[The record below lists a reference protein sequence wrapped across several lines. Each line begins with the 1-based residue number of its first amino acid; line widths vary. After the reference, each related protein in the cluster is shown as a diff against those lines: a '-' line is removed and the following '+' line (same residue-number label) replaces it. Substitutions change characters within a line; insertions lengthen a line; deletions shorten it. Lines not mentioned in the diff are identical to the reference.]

1 VRITVL
7 LLSLALF
14 SGVIGAEREV
24 DEALTPAITAY
35 REGRLEDAQL
45 LLVDYLTDVPE
56 GEEPPSAAEA
66 YFYLALIDESNG
78 NLSDAEQFYGAAI
91 DSWPDYAEA
100 LTALG
105 TLLSMR
111 GEYEQAQTKLERA
124 VSLDPDSALAL
135 ANLAY
140 VYLAQ
145 ERTTKAETRFRQALE
160 QRPDYVFARVNL
172 GYIFMLTERYEEA
185 VDQFRYALSLE
196 PDNLEANANLA
207 DLLVVWARNYGDAYV
222 HYTRVLDFLPDDF
235 IANQRVGYI
244 YTVIGDWGSAEDYLE
259 EALDVRPDDA
269 DTLSLLE
276 YVRRKKAEG
285 PPPGPVISQ
294 VTLDGNANDERE
306 GILEA
311 FGLKPGQPYTEESV
325 REGLEGIRDYFHGR
339 PVGGVSLDVRT
350 EMQFE
355 GRAVS
360 LELEVVTGE
369 SAVLGAVELRGLVD
383 TPVDVVEPILAAHG
397 LFVGAPFD
405 SEAVFAAVRE
415 LYETERFE
423 SVSRNLR
430 SGVTPDEI
438 DLIILFEE
446 RRGIE

>member
-1 VRITVL
+1 VRKATALLFL
-7 LLSLALF
+7 LLTAAAAL
-14 SGVIGAEREV
+14 GAERDV
-24 DEALTPAITAY
+24 DEALTPAITAF
-35 REGRLEDAQL
+35 RDGLLEDAQL
-45 LLVDYLTDVPE
+45 LFVDYLTGGPE

-66 YFYLALIDESNG
+66 YFYLGLIDELNG
-78 NLSDAEQFYGAAI
+78 DLPEAEQFYAASV
-91 DSWPDYAEA
+91 DSWPDYSDA

-111 GEYEQAQTKLERA
+111 GEFEQAQTKLERA
-124 VSLDPDSALAL
+124 VSLAPDSAIAL
-135 ANLAY
+135 ANLGY

-145 ERTTKAETRFRQALE
+145 DLTTKAETRFSQALE
-160 QRPDYVFARVNL
+160 QKPDYVFARVNL
-172 GYIFMLTERYEEA
+172 GYIFMVTERYEEA
-185 VDQFRYALSLE
+185 VDQFRYALALE

-207 DLLVVWARNYGDAYV
+207 DLLVIWARNYGDAYE
-222 HYTRVLDFLPDDF
+222 HYQRVLEVLPDDF

-259 EALDVRPDDA
+259 DALDIKPGDA
-269 DTLSLLE
+269 DTQALLD
-276 YVRRKKAEG
+276 YVRRKMEEG

-294 VTLDGNANDERE
+294 VLLDGNANDERD
-306 GILEA
+306 GILDA

-325 REGLEGIRDYFHGR
+325 NAGLDRIRDYFHGR
-339 PVGGVSLDVRT
+339 PIGGVSLEVRT
-350 EMQFE
+350 EDQFD

-369 SAVLGAVELRGLVD
+369 SATLGAVELRGLVD

-397 LFVGAPFD
+397 IFVGAPFD
-405 SEAVFAAVRE
+405 SREVFTAVRE
-415 LYETERFE
+415 LYETGYFA

-430 SGVTPDEI
+430 AGVTPEEI

-446 RRGIE
+446 KRAE